1 MLAIGVLLSA
11 FAQSPPAA
19 FPAAQQKAE
28 AVRILGGRSISPD
41 KTPLPSSWALTREA
55 PNWILSA
62 SSRAAH
68 PPPPPTQPRSQAAT
82 PTTNTDNRAVGAP
95 DKLLLDLPS
104 NQWFEGPLEL
114 VSVSPD
120 GNWVLVKRLNGQPKL
135 QLYSLK
141 TGQPDQ
147 LSLIADLNRIDSAVF
162 CGPWDSLSFGGLAR
176 LGERTVEDGWFL
188 PHRDGI
194 RLSPLPANAI
204 PICARDSNEL
214 AYYRSDAPD
223 QSVFINVNGR
233 FRDYGIAGRVTAMA
247 FSPDG
252 NYFYGLLFLPSG
264 QSTLIRIDANTGQS
278 RVIATRLD
286 ASPQPERISISPD
299 GKKLYLAL
307 ATDSAPN
314 NLARQNPEASRWLKI
329 YSLDLTTGARK
340 DLVDTPGEDNNAPTV
355 AGTNLYW
362 VRTVYNDSIALVPSI
377 GGPVKQ
383 LASGSELPMWSPDS
397 HRIGYFFGGKRLA
410 DYALDLDDAVVSID
424 AQGNRASDPAVI
436 VSGYGEDFSPAWS
449 PDGKWIAFHSHRSP
463 VPTPQYGDPNST
475 DDIYLRRADDVHASE
490 IRLTDFG
497 WETGPA
503 YWSPDGKKLLF
514 NSWDRNGQPGIDKLW
529 VLTLDPETGRVID
542 TTKLPLPDAIRSA
555 AWAAWSPDGT
565 QIAVEDNRGGENRSL
580 WIVNA
585 DGSHAQKV
593 LDYKGSTYDGLD
605 WMPDGAS
612 IVYSALKD
620 GRMQLFA
627 IPKIGGV
634 AHQLTTDSGNLFHP
648 RVSPDGKWIAC
659 TRIVQSKQILRR
671 KLN

>member
-1 MLAIGVLLSA
+1 MMIHRHIWAASILFAAIL
-11 FAQSPPAA
+11 PPA
-19 FPAAQQKAE
+19 FGQSQ
-28 AVRILGGRSISPD
+28 
-41 KTPLPSSWALTREA
+41 
-55 PNWILSA
+55 SA
-62 SSRAAH
+62 
-68 PPPPPTQPRSQAAT
+68 SQAAAAQSAQ
-82 PTTNTDNRAVGAP
+82 PAP
-95 DKLLLDLPS
+95 AASASAGHLVLDLPS
-104 NQWFEGPLEL
+104 NQWFEGPLER
-114 VSVSPD
+114 VAISPD
-120 GNWVLVKRLNGQPKL
+120 GNWALVNRRDMKPGV
-135 QLYSLK
+135 QLYSLA
-141 TGQPDQ
+141 TGQQDP
-147 LSLIADLNRIDSAVF
+147 LSLIADLNRIDNAVF

-188 PHRDGI
+188 PHRDGD
-194 RLSPLPANAI
+194 RLSSLPANAI
-204 PICARDSNEL
+204 PVCARDANEL

-278 RVIATRLD
+278 RVVASRLD
-286 ASPQPERISISPD
+286 ASPLPERMAVSAD
-299 GKKLYLAL
+299 GKKIYLPL
-307 ATDSAPN
+307 ASDSHPDNAE
-314 NLARQNPEASRWLKI
+314 RQQPEADRWLKI
-329 YSLDLTTGARK
+329 YALDLATGAK
-340 DLVDTPGEDNNAPTV
+340 QEVVATPGEDDDAPAL
-355 AGTNLYW
+355 AGNNLYW
-362 VRTVYNDSIALVPSI
+362 VRTVYHDSIVVLPSI
-377 GGPVKQ
+377 GGEARQIV
-383 LASGSELPMWSPDS
+383 AEGELPMWSPDS
-397 HRIGYFFGGKRLA
+397 HRIGYFFGGARQA
-410 DYALDLDDAVVSID
+410 DWGLDLDDAVVAID
-424 AQGNRASDPAVI
+424 DQGNRASEPAVI

-475 DDIYLRRADDVHASE
+475 DDIYLRRADDVHAPE

-529 VLTLDPETGRVID
+529 VLTLDPETGRMAD
-542 TTKLPLPDAIRSA
+542 TTKLPLSPAIRSA

-565 QIAVEDNRGGENRSL
+565 HIAVEDNRGGQNRSL

-585 DGSHAQKV
+585 DGSHPQKV
-593 LDYKGSTYDGLD
+593 LDYKGTTYDGLD

-627 IPKIGGV
+627 IPKIGGI
-634 AHQLTTDSGNLFHP
+634 AHQLTSDSANLLHP

-659 TRIVQSKQILRR
+659 TRILQSKQILRR